1 MNIKIALLLNE
12 KMKLARCFEIII
24 SELSV
29 RLQSD
34 EDISEALNIDLE
46 QYRERLKK
54 ICLIHED
61 AYGIWIDD
69 EKLSDEEIIKRFKNE
84 FCEELTI
91 LKISNGG
98 FMWCI
103 FLYLL
108 EINGENHIN
117 VLYSYFMKSIKIY
130 EIRWY
135 EC

>member
-29 RLQSD
+29 KLQSD

-46 QYRERLKK
+46 QYKERLKK
-54 ICLIHED
+54 ICLIYED

-69 EKLSDEEIIKRFKNE
+69 DEKLSGEEIIKRFKNE

-91 LKISNGG
+91 LKMSNGG
-98 FMWCI
+98 I
-103 FLYLL
+103 
-108 EINGENHIN
+108 
-117 VLYSYFMKSIKIY
+117 
-130 EIRWY
+130 
-135 EC
+135 

>member
-46 QYRERLKK
+46 QYKERLKK

-117 VLYSYFMKSIKIY
+117 VLYSYFMKNIKIY

>member
-34 EDISEALNIDLE
+34 EDISEALNINLE
-46 QYRERLKK
+46 QYKERLKK
-54 ICLIHED
+54 ICLIYED

-91 LKISNGG
+91 LKMSNGG
-98 FMWCI
+98 I
-103 FLYLL
+103 
-108 EINGENHIN
+108 
-117 VLYSYFMKSIKIY
+117 
-130 EIRWY
+130 
-135 EC
+135 

>member
-12 KMKLARCFEIII
+12 KMKLTRCFEIII

-61 AYGIWIDD
+61 VYGTWIDD

-91 LKISNGG
+91 LKMSNGG
-98 FMWCI
+98 I
-103 FLYLL
+103 
-108 EINGENHIN
+108 
-117 VLYSYFMKSIKIY
+117 
-130 EIRWY
+130 
-135 EC
+135 

>member
-54 ICLIHED
+54 ICLIHKD

-84 FCEELTI
+84 FFEELTI
-91 LKISNGG
+91 LKMSNGG
-98 FMWCI
+98 I
-103 FLYLL
+103 
-108 EINGENHIN
+108 
-117 VLYSYFMKSIKIY
+117 
-130 EIRWY
+130 
-135 EC
+135 

>member
-12 KMKLARCFEIII
+12 KMKLTRCFEIII

-46 QYRERLKK
+46 QYKERLKK
-54 ICLIHED
+54 ICLIYED

-91 LKISNGG
+91 LKMSNEG
-98 FMWCI
+98 FM
-103 FLYLL
+103 
-108 EINGENHIN
+108 
-117 VLYSYFMKSIKIY
+117 
-130 EIRWY
+130 
-135 EC
+135 